1 MLTRK
6 YTTIKSA
13 MQLRCTLSYSS
24 FYMHLFFNIVRTY
37 VYFLEQWRFLT
48 ENLEEVDLGWVHQE
62 GAKFLENNEN
72 QFPC

>member
-1 MLTRK
+1 
-6 YTTIKSA
+6 
-13 MQLRCTLSYSS
+13 
-24 FYMHLFFNIVRTY
+24 MHLFFNIVRTY